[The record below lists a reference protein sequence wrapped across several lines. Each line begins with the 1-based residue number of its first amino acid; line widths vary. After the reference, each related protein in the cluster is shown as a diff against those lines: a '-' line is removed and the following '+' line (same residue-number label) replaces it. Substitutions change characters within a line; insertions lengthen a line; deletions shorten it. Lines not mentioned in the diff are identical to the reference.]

1 MSEENHE
8 DEKNMKP
15 VGYVSEQYA
24 CHTVLFMFP
33 TAKVNRKM

>member
-1 MSEENHE
+1 MSEGNNKG
-8 DEKNMKP
+8 EKSMKP
-15 VGYVSEQYA
+15 VGYVSEQHA